1 MPWSRQ
7 FSPPIILT
15 DGRKLE
21 TLTQARE
28 LMLSLPAFHRHGIV
42 WTLVAKR
49 LDEAA
54 SDNVAVSE
62 LQEMLLRGLKAAG
75 LL

>member
-7 FSPPIILT
+7 FSPPIVLT

-28 LMLSLPAFHRHGIV
+28 LMLSLPAFQRHGIV

-62 LQEMLLRGLKAAG
+62 VQEMLVRGLKAAG

>member
-1 MPWSRQ
+1 MLWSRQ
-7 FSPPIILT
+7 FKPPIILT

-28 LMLSLPAFHRHGIV
+28 LMLSLPAFRRHEIV
-42 WTLVAKR
+42 WSLVAKR

>member
-1 MPWSRQ
+1 MPWSHELS
-7 FSPPIILT
+7 SPIVLN

-21 TLTQARE
+21 TLSQARE
-28 LMLSLPAFHRHGIV
+28 LMVSLPAFQRHGIV
-42 WTLVAKR
+42 WTLIAKR

-54 SDNVAVSE
+54 SGNISVSE
-62 LQEMLLRGLKAAG
+62 LQEILLRGLKAAG